1 MYDEAHKLRTDRLD
15 VGAMQKIAVKLLNT
29 MKPGY
34 KSTRDGKPTLSIAN
48 IDNAVKKQM
57 QIKPK

>member
-1 MYDEAHKLRTDRLD
+1 MYDEAHKLRSDRLD

-48 IDNAVKKQM
+48 IDKAVKK
-57 QIKPK
+57 